1 MNSNKGNSFNGF
13 FSGKKYESGV
23 SLFGMGKAFYRSA
36 VNGLGLA
43 SGMKALDLG
52 CGTGRL
58 SFALAEISS
67 AESEFFGVDL
77 AVKQVGYA
85 KERQKV
91 YPGRFHFSVASM
103 DEIDFPDETF
113 DLVMTCM
120 ALHEAKS
127 EVRRIAIGKA
137 SRLVKPGGRFLLVDW
152 GKPRLGLWGVLFY
165 PFCRWGQKDKDNWNN
180 TYKEMCESQGLVRKE
195 DGYMNSLI
203 RRQIF
208 IKESLAYNDGT
219 TSSEGA

>member
-1 MNSNKGNSFNGF
+1 M
-13 FSGKKYESGV
+13 
-23 SLFGMGKAFYRSA
+23 YR
-36 VNGLGLA
+36 GLGDVY
-43 SGMKALDLG
+43 K
-52 CGTGRL
+52 R
-58 SFALAEISS
+58 
-67 AESEFFGVDL
+67 
-77 AVKQVGYA
+77 QVGYA

-127 EVRRIAIGKA
+127 EVRRIAISKA
-137 SRLVKPGGRFLLVDW
+137 SRLMKPGGRFLLVDW

-208 IKESLAYNDGT
+208 IKESLANNDGT

>member
-1 MNSNKGNSFNGF
+1 
-13 FSGKKYESGV
+13 
-23 SLFGMGKAFYRSA
+23 
-36 VNGLGLA
+36 
-43 SGMKALDLG
+43 
-52 CGTGRL
+52 
-58 SFALAEISS
+58 
-67 AESEFFGVDL
+67 
-77 AVKQVGYA
+77 
-85 KERQKV
+85 
-91 YPGRFHFSVASM
+91 M

-208 IKESLAYNDGT
+208 IKESLANNDGT

>member
-1 MNSNKGNSFNGF
+1 MEAYTSFAEVYDLFQDNVP
-13 FSGKKYESGV
+13 YEEWCEYLAGLLGEYGV
-23 SLFGMGKAFYRSA
+23 
-36 VNGLGLA
+36 NHGLV
-43 SGMKALDLG
+43 LDLG

-85 KERQKV
+85 KEHQKV

-113 DLVMTCM
+113 DLVMMCM

-208 IKESLAYNDGT
+208 IKESLANNDGT

>member
-1 MNSNKGNSFNGF
+1 
-13 FSGKKYESGV
+13 
-23 SLFGMGKAFYRSA
+23 
-36 VNGLGLA
+36 
-43 SGMKALDLG
+43 
-52 CGTGRL
+52 
-58 SFALAEISS
+58 
-67 AESEFFGVDL
+67 
-77 AVKQVGYA
+77 
-85 KERQKV
+85 
-91 YPGRFHFSVASM
+91 
-103 DEIDFPDETF
+103 
-113 DLVMTCM
+113 MTCM

-152 GKPRLGLWGVLFY
+152 GKPRLGLWGVLLY
-165 PFCRWGQKDKDNWNN
+165 PFCRWGQTDKDNWNN

-208 IKESLAYNDGT
+208 IKESLANNDGT